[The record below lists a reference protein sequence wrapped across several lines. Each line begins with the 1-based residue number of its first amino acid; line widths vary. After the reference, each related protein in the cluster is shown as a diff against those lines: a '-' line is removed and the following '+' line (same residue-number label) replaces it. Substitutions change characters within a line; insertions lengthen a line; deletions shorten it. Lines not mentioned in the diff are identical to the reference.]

1 LSLIA
6 ICSCAEGT
14 AEHYQAF
21 AASLPLHASL
31 LTHLD
36 AVQTEVSSARSALY
50 EAKESLGGVRAD
62 LVQVWSRGQV
72 LEEMIKILDQ
82 MQVHH

>member
-1 LSLIA
+1 M
-6 ICSCAEGT
+6 
-14 AEHYQAF
+14 
-21 AASLPLHASL
+21 
-31 LTHLD
+31 
-36 AVQTEVSSARSALY
+36 QTEVSSARSALH

-82 MQVHH
+82 MQVHHQFLQ